1 MLTFSGYNLQNLT
14 MKLVQY
20 TALALFVG
28 AIACSSS
35 GGQEESNQASVA
47 AEPEE
52 TEVVPAEL
60 TQAIEK
66 GKTVYGQYCVACHQ
80 VDGNG
85 VAGAFPPLTKSEWI
99 EGDKTR
105 LIGLVLNGMQGP
117 ITVKGE
123 EYNNVMPPHGFLT
136 DEDIAAT
143 LTYVRQAFGNDA
155 SEITTAEVAEV
166 RASGEGEASG
176 TN

>member
-1 MLTFSGYNLQNLT
+1 
-14 MKLVQY
+14 MKLVKFA
-20 TALALFVG
+20 ALALLVG

-35 GGQEESNQASVA
+35 GGQESASQAPST
-47 AEPEE
+47 EPEE
-52 TEVVPAEL
+52 AEAVPAEL
-60 TQAIEK
+60 TQAIEQ

-80 VDGNG
+80 ADGNG

-123 EYNNVMPPHGFLT
+123 EYNNVMPPHGFLS

-143 LTYVRQAFGNDA
+143 LTYVRQAFGNSA

-166 RASGEGEASG
+166 RASAEGDATT